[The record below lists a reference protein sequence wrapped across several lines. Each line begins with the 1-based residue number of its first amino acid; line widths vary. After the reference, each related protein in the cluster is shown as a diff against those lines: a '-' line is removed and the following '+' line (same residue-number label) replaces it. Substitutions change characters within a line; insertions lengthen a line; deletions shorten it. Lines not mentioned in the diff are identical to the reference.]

1 MVSSLKKKLLI
12 AIAVIICITIGG
24 WFLRSFFLPFISEDP
39 FPLLTKHFATGGAF
53 TDRNGRI
60 LRIVPDE
67 RETIS
72 LYIPLASHTSEL
84 IDAVLLAEDRGFYE
98 HAGVSPM
105 AIMRAAWQNLT
116 NNRIVSGA
124 STITQQLI
132 RVIKPRPRV
141 LSTKISE
148 ALMALRL
155 ELKLSK
161 KEILEKYLNSV
172 SLFSNVC
179 GMQAASLLL
188 FNKNPYMLN
197 LAESATLAAA
207 IQAPGRFDPFTKKG
221 NLALTKRRNWVL
233 SEMLKNGKCTKEQY
247 NTAIKQII
255 PNYRRKLPF
264 NAPHFCDMLLQQKGK
279 PVGMVTTTIDMNLQN
294 KLHEILGAHKS
305 RLFRSG
311 AQQACGMI
319 VDAVNMN
326 ILAMD
331 GSFEYGP
338 ISNGFNNGCLAKR
351 SGGSILKPFLYALFY
366 NSRHNAGI

>member
-1 MVSSLKKKLLI
+1 MSRRKKLLI
-12 AIAVIICITIGG
+12 AAIVILGIAVFA
-24 WFLRSFFLPFISEDP
+24 WFLRGFYLPYICEDP
-39 FPLLTKHFATGGAF
+39 IPLLDKHFATGGAF
-53 TDRNGRI
+53 TDRDGRF
-60 LRIVPDE
+60 LRIIPDE
-67 RETIS
+67 REAIS
-72 LYIPLASHTSEL
+72 IYIPLASHTQEL

-98 HAGVSPM
+98 HPGVSPM
-105 AIMRAAWQNLT
+105 AILRAAWQNLT

-124 STITQQLI
+124 STISQQLI
-132 RVIKPRPRV
+132 RVVKPRPRI

-233 SEMLKNGKCTKEQY
+233 DEMLKNGKCTKEQY
-247 NTAIKQII
+247 EVAIKQII
-255 PNYRRKLPF
+255 PSYRRKLPF
-264 NAPHFCDMLLQQKGK
+264 NAPHFCDMLLNQKGK
-279 PVGMVTTTIDMNLQN
+279 PVGIVTTSVNLNLQN
-294 KLHEILGAHKS
+294 KLHEILKAHKS

-311 AQQACGMI
+311 ATQACGMI
-319 VDAVNMN
+319 VDVKNMN

-331 GSFEYGP
+331 GSLEYGP
-338 ISNGFNNGCLAKR
+338 ISSGFNNGCLAKR
-351 SGGSILKPFLYALFY
+351 SGGSILKPFFIC
-366 NSRHNAGI
+366 SFF